1 MKMFSRLITA
11 LAVAALLSTGQLNPS
26 VIQGT
31 LIATV
36 AGEKRVE
43 DLRVGDELFGVDIAA
58 QTIVKSRVT
67 AISRRLSNSTVV
79 LTTTR
84 KEVIPAAPDQQFLD
98 PVEQQWVVA
107 SDFAVTNH
115 LLDSKGNHV
124 PCREVMRCNANE
136 EIYAAYDISTE
147 APHTFF
153 VTKSQFLTHNLPLP

>member
-1 MKMFSRLITA
+1 MKMFSRLITV

-84 KEVIPAAPDQQFLD
+84 EEVIPAAPDQQFFD
-98 PVEQQWVVA
+98 PVEQQ
-107 SDFAVTNH
+107 
-115 LLDSKGNHV
+115 
-124 PCREVMRCNANE
+124 
-136 EIYAAYDISTE
+136 
-147 APHTFF
+147 
-153 VTKSQFLTHNLPLP
+153 